1 MDLRQLRTFKTA
13 ATTLSFTRTAGVL
26 NYVQSSVTAQIQALE
41 EELGVQLFDRLGR
54 GIALTDAGERL
65 LGYAERMLELEE
77 EARAVVGASD
87 EPSGTLTISAPETL
101 CAYRLPDV
109 LRRFR
114 QLYPQVTL
122 HMRINSLGN
131 LRRHMLEVGADVAF
145 VLEKTWQPTGLIV
158 ETLLTEPLML
168 LTAPGHPM
176 TRLAEV
182 RPQDIRGQQ
191 LLLTEGGCGYRVV
204 FERALTAAGVY
215 PAATL
220 EFNSVEAIKQCVM
233 AGMGLTVLPAIAVR
247 DEVEQARLVPL
258 PWTQPDFHV
267 LTEMVIHKDKWISP
281 ALRAF
286 LEIVRETMQDQD
298 QAQMRDVWQEPA

>member
-1 MDLRQLRTFKTA
+1 MDLRQLRTFRTA
-13 ATTLSFTRTAGVL
+13 ATTLSFTRTAGAL

-54 GIALTDAGERL
+54 GIALTDAGVRL
-65 LGYAERMLELEE
+65 LGYAERMLALEE
-77 EARAVVGASD
+77 EARAVVAAS
-87 EPSGTLTISAPETL
+87 EIPRGVLAISAPETL
-101 CAYRLPDV
+101 CAYRLPEV
-109 LRRFR
+109 LRRYR
-114 QLYPQVTL
+114 QRYPEVTL
-122 HMRINSLGN
+122 HMRINALHDS

-145 VLEKTWQPTGLIV
+145 VLERTWQPTGLTV
-158 ETLLTEPLML
+158 ETLLVEPLML
-168 LTAPGHPM
+168 LAAPGHTL

-191 LLLTEGGCGYRVV
+191 LLLTEGGCGYRAV

-233 AGMGLTVLPAIAVR
+233 AGMGLTVLPAIAVQA
-247 DEVEQARLVPL
+247 EVEQGRLMPL

-286 LEIVRETMQDQD
+286 LDIVRETLKEAAVLRR
-298 QAQMRDVWQEPA
+298 QAS